1 MFRVQLP
8 PLLVLRQTS
17 MSTGPELCAEP
28 PGYFESAKS
37 AVPLGSTASP
47 FGYRYTLESE
57 FSVAG

>member
-1 MFRVQLP
+1 
-8 PLLVLRQTS
+8 

-28 PGYFESAKS
+28 PGYFESARI